1 MQMKHTVYL
10 TAYKCNKMLSNI
22 GGENVVST
30 RNVSDFV
37 LIQFKTTSDF
47 RIQCVIHWRFKNT
60 GRWQVTLGGTHVVF
74 GHF

>member
-1 MQMKHTVYL
+1 M
-10 TAYKCNKMLSNI
+10 MLFNI

-47 RIQCVIHWRFKNT
+47 RIEYIIHWRFKNT
-60 GRWQVTLGGTHVVF
+60 EIAGDLGKDLKHMLFVC
-74 GHF
+74 GHS